1 MKPRCAEGNIEELSI
16 QITSPR
22 RLGRWLELFAVV
34 VHQVEVLVTLHQ
46 RHSLSAKNQKFPVRF
61 CNSRPLPNQYT
72 HSSQSRVRHQPHHFG
87 LLVHRS
93 FIDLRAGVG
102 DSKASSRMENREV
115 CYSSSLG
122 CSIRSF
128 FPAQPASCAPP
139 EEKTIL
145 ICHALLVQRRAAVQ
159 ALFSA
164 THDRKLVPQAPLV
177 WMTFHNTYIH
187 IICYISICGMRMCVP
202 KRPQDRKTHVH
213 TNDVLCQLP
222 TQPLHTFTFHNV
234 PHTSL
239 RQHNWRV
246 HHPLISWKKECLPS
260 SQDETPKHQPFVFHW
275 APAPLS
281 FFPGGPPIPET

>member
-1 MKPRCAEGNIEELSI
+1 MKPRCAEG

-61 CNSRPLPNQYT
+61 FNSRPLPNQHT
-72 HSSQSRVRHQPHHFG
+72 RSSQSHVRHHPHHFG

-122 CSIRSF
+122 CTIRSF

-139 EEKTIL
+139 EEKPFSFVMRYL
-145 ICHALLVQRRAAVQ
+145 SREEQLSRY
-159 ALFSA
+159 FSA
-164 THDRKLVPQAPLV
+164 AHDRQLVSQAPLV

-187 IICYISICGMRMCVP
+187 IICYISICGMRVCVP

-213 TNDVLCQLP
+213 TNDDLCQLP
-222 TQPLHTFTFHNV
+222 TQPST
-234 PHTSL
+234 
-239 RQHNWRV
+239 R
-246 HHPLISWKKECLPS
+246 LPS
-260 SQDETPKHQPFVFHW
+260 TMSHTPH
-275 APAPLS
+275 
-281 FFPGGPPIPET
+281 

>member
-115 CYSSSLG
+115 CYSSSWVVAYDPFSLLNLLPVHLLKRNH
-122 CSIRSF
+122 SHL
-128 FPAQPASCAPP
+128 SCVTCP
-139 EEKTIL
+139 EKSS
-145 ICHALLVQRRAAVQ
+145 C
-159 ALFSA
+159 
-164 THDRKLVPQAPLV
+164 PG
-177 WMTFHNTYIH
+177 TF
-187 IICYISICGMRMCVP
+187 
-202 KRPQDRKTHVH
+202 
-213 TNDVLCQLP
+213 LC
-222 TQPLHTFTFHNV
+222 N
-234 PHTSL
+234 S
-239 RQHNWRV
+239 
-246 HHPLISWKKECLPS
+246 
-260 SQDETPKHQPFVFHW
+260 
-275 APAPLS
+275 
-281 FFPGGPPIPET
+281 